1 MLSRPRVILFAL
13 QCLVL
18 ARGAVLVPHA
28 DHTIRPHIQV
38 FGGDKNRTRKISDL
52 QHALSALEAA
62 QQAGTAEYERVKLR
76 NTQELARYKSDKSED
91 FHNMLV
97 GFARVQA
104 AFAERSFNVWMGV
117 AEEFG
122 IAASLADKLAA

>member
-1 MLSRPRVILFAL
+1 LLAL
-13 QCLVL
+13 
-18 ARGAVLVPHA
+18 
-28 DHTIRPHIQV
+28 QV

-52 QHALSALEAA
+52 QHTLGALEAA
-62 QQAGTAEYERVKLR
+62 QQAGTAEYERVKTR
-76 NTQELARYKSDKSED
+76 NLQELTRFKAEKKED
-91 FHNMLV
+91 FHNMLVSPGNACLRTQCRFTLALASKFIGRVGACQV

-122 IAASLADKLAA
+122 MAAELADKLSA